1 MIHPFIS
8 IIILLG
14 FGKACRKTIQFFLFP
29 SNTFVI
35 VGVWGI
41 FHTSF
46 HWPSMVSLNPVNDF
60 PYIPDFQ
67 FGLRQLKSDK
77 EEEFFTAGVNSAD
90 YLVK

>member
-14 FGKACRKTIQFFLFP
+14 FGKACRKTIQFFYFP
-29 SNTFVI
+29 PNTIVI
-35 VGVWGI
+35 VGI
-41 FHTSF
+41 FHRF
-46 HWPSMVSLNPVNDF
+46 HSIVHPQQPLNDSTF
-60 PYIPDFQ
+60 IPDFQ

>member
-35 VGVWGI
+35 VGSGYN
-41 FHTSF
+41 SF

>member
-35 VGVWGI
+35 VGI
-41 FHTSF
+41 FHI
-46 HWPSMVSLNPVNDF
+46 
-60 PYIPDFQ
+60 IPLSIY
-67 FGLRQLKSDK
+67 GLSQLSQ
-77 EEEFFTAGVNSAD
+77 
-90 YLVK
+90 

>member
-35 VGVWGI
+35 VGSGYNSYHSIVHLWSLSTLSMTFPI
-41 FHTSF
+41 FQTF
-46 HWPSMVSLNPVNDF
+46 NLD
-60 PYIPDFQ
+60 
-67 FGLRQLKSDK
+67 
-77 EEEFFTAGVNSAD
+77 
-90 YLVK
+90 

>member
-35 VGVWGI
+35 VGSGYNSYI
-41 FHTSF
+41 IPLSIYGLSQ
-46 HWPSMVSLNPVNDF
+46 PS
-60 PYIPDFQ
+60 Q
-67 FGLRQLKSDK
+67 
-77 EEEFFTAGVNSAD
+77 
-90 YLVK
+90 